1 MMKKPAILTAMLV
14 ALLAASAV
22 ALAGAP
28 AAVLA
33 QDTEER
39 AEGKF
44 RLTLEGPAPENV
56 SFRVESNV
64 GDGGVICTTDAAM
77 VETGIAECRD
87 GGGVNEMSYSVPA
100 GSTFEYRIVGSQGVE
115 LSQET
120 IAEGSKVAEDGFVV
134 DATFSFSGEPI
145 GDEPSG
151 TQPED
156 SPSTDDDSDGTDG
169 DGAAGDQYED
179 DSSDNDK
186 ESSDKEDSGKEDSD
200 AEDGVLPDTGGFSL
214 ALVAGAALLLAAS
227 GFLAYRSIS

>member
-1 MMKKPAILTAMLV
+1 MKKPVVLTAMLV

-22 ALAGAP
+22 ALAGLP

-56 SFRVESNV
+56 SFWVESNV

-77 VETGIAECRD
+77 VASGITECRD
-87 GGGVNEMSYSVPA
+87 GGEVNEMSYSAPV

-134 DATFSFSGEPI
+134 DATFTFSGEPI
-145 GDEPSG
+145 GGEPSG

-156 SPSTDDDSDGTDG
+156 TTTTDDETD
-169 DGAAGDQYED
+169 DEAAGDQYED
-179 DSSDNDK
+179 ASSGDE
-186 ESSDKEDSGKEDSD
+186 ESPSKGDSD
-200 AEDGVLPDTGGFSL
+200 AAEGVLPDTGGSSVV
-214 ALVAGAALLLAAS
+214 LVAGAALLLATG
-227 GFLAYRSIS
+227 GFLAYQMIS

>member
-1 MMKKPAILTAMLV
+1 MMKKPVVLTAMLV

-22 ALAGAP
+22 ALAGLP

-56 SFRVESNV
+56 SFWVESNV

-87 GGGVNEMSYSVPA
+87 GGGVNKISYSVPA

-156 SPSTDDDSDGTDG
+156 SPSTDDD
-169 DGAAGDQYED
+169 GAAGDQYED

-186 ESSDKEDSGKEDSD
+186 ESSDKEDSGKEDSE
-200 AEDGVLPDTGGFSL
+200 AEDGVLPDTGGSP
-214 ALVAGAALLLAAS
+214 LVPIAGAALLLAAG